1 MGAFG
6 AGVFDNDDALDWLEE
21 LLASDGA
28 GLIMGALDDALAA
41 EYLEIPEASAALVA
55 AEVLAARNLRAS
67 AALPEALRRWTERA
81 DIVLTAQM
89 LARAQTAV
97 ARVAR
102 ESELAE
108 AWAETE
114 AADQW
119 QASLADL
126 RERLDAD

>member
-21 LLASDGA
+21 LLESDGI
-28 GLIMGALDDALAA
+28 GLIMRALDDALSAD
-41 EYLEIPEASAALVA
+41 YLEIPEASAALVA

-67 AALPEALRRWTERA
+67 AALPEELRGWTERA
-81 DIVLTAQM
+81 DIVLTEQM

-97 ARVAR
+97 ARVATD
-102 ESELAE
+102 SELAE
-108 AWAETE
+108 VWGESGAAE
-114 AADQW
+114 QW
-119 QASLADL
+119 QASLVDL

>member
-21 LLASDGA
+21 LLESDGI

-41 EYLEIPEASAALVA
+41 DYLEVTEASAALVA

-67 AALPEALRRWTERA
+67 AALPEELRGWTERE
-81 DIVLTAQM
+81 QM

-97 ARVAR
+97 ARVATD
-102 ESELAE
+102 SELAE
-108 AWAETE
+108 LWAESD

-119 QASLADL
+119 RASLVDL

>member
-21 LLASDGA
+21 LLQSGGP

-41 EYLEIPEASAALVA
+41 DYLETPEASAALVA
-55 AEVLAARNLRAS
+55 AEVLAARNLRPS
-67 AALPEALRRWTERA
+67 AALPAELRGWTERA
-81 DIVLTAQM
+81 DIVLTEQL

-97 ARVAR
+97 ARVASD
-102 ESELAE
+102 SELAE
-108 AWAETE
+108 LWAESD
-114 AADQW
+114 AAEEW

>member
-21 LLASDGA
+21 LLASSDT
-28 GLIMGALDDALAA
+28 GLILRALDDALASD
-41 EYLEIPEASAALVA
+41 YLEMPEASAALVA

-67 AALPEALRRWTERA
+67 PSLPEDLRTWTERA
-81 DIVLTAQM
+81 DLVLTEQM

-97 ARVAR
+97 SRVAT

-108 AWAETE
+108 VWAESG
-114 AADQW
+114 AAEEW
-119 QASLADL
+119 QASLVDL

>member
-6 AGVFDNDDALDWLEE
+6 AGVFDNDDALDWLEA
-21 LLASDGA
+21 LLESDGV

-41 EYLEIPEASAALVA
+41 DYLEIPEASAALVA

-67 AALPEALRRWTERA
+67 AALPEDLRGWTERA
-81 DIVLTAQM
+81 DLVLTEQM

-97 ARVAR
+97 ARVATD
-102 ESELAE
+102 SELAE
-108 AWAETE
+108 VWGESG

-119 QASLADL
+119 QASLVDL

>member
-21 LLASDGA
+21 LLESNGA
-28 GLIMGALDDALAA
+28 GLILGALDDALAA
-41 EYLEIPEASAALVA
+41 DYLEIPEASAALVA

-67 AALPEALRRWTERA
+67 AALPEDLRGWTERA
-81 DIVLTAQM
+81 DIVLTGPM

-97 ARVAR
+97 TRVATD
-102 ESELAE
+102 SELAE
-108 AWAETE
+108 LWGESGAAE
-114 AADQW
+114 QW